1 MASARSARGVAEQQI
16 ADDIVVPF
24 QTAKSSV
31 RGRLVRLG
39 PAVDRILKR
48 HDAPLP
54 VSELLGQ
61 AVALTALL
69 GTSLKFDGKLILQTK
84 TDGPVDVLVVD
95 FESPGR
101 LRAYARYD
109 KPRIA
114 EIEAEDSGAKLQARL
129 LGSGYLAMTIDQ
141 GSDMDR
147 YQGIVGLEN
156 ATLSEAALAY
166 FRQSE
171 QLPTFLRI
179 AVARHY
185 VAAGGGQPAGW
196 QWRAGGL
203 LIQHLPKQG
212 GKDIAENENEADEP
226 GLIGEDDDA
235 WNRAEI
241 LAATVEDHELLDPT
255 LAPERLLYRLF
266 HDEGVRVN
274 PALPMEEFCRCSRER
289 VAAFLTSF
297 GAEDLAD
304 MRESD
309 GSVTVTCEFCNEAY
323 RFEPDQIS

>member
-1 MASARSARGVAEQQI
+1 MASGPSARIVAEYEI

-39 PAVDRILKR
+39 PAVDQIIKR
-48 HDAPLP
+48 HNAPEP

-84 TDGPVDVLVVD
+84 TDGPVDMLVVD

-109 KPRIA
+109 KERIA
-114 EIEAEDSGAKLQARL
+114 ALEAEGGEALQARL
-129 LGSGYLAMTIDQ
+129 LGSGHLAMTIDQ

-147 YQGIVGLEN
+147 YQGIVGLEKV
-156 ATLSEAALAY
+156 TLPEAALTY

-171 QLPTFLRI
+171 QLPTFLRV

-185 VAAGGGQPAGW
+185 QASAGQPGEW
-196 QWRAGGL
+196 RWRAGGI
-203 LIQHLPKQG
+203 LIQHLPKEG
-212 GKDIAENENEADEP
+212 GKGRADDESEEL
-226 GLIGEDDDA
+226 GLLGEDDDA

-266 HDEGVRVN
+266 HDEGVRVS
-274 PALPMEEFCRCSRER
+274 PALPMEDFCRCSRER
-289 VAAFLTSF
+289 VEAFLKSF
-297 GAEDLAD
+297 SADDLAD

-323 RFEPDQIS
+323 RFEPNQLP